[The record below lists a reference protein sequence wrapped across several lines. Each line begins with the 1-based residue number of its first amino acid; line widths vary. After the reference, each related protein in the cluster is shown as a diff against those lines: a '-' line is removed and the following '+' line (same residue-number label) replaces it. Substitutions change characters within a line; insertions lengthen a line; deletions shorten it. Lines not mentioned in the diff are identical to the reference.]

1 MVTTFTEQ
9 VAVTPTIVPVT
20 TCACT
25 TTTTTTTSTHILLWF
40 TTSMWFIDHVAPV
53 AATATMAAVVD
64 VVEPP
69 HTELA
74 VDVAEAATT
83 VAAMLVELVVVS
95 ARRQEV

>member
-1 MVTTFTEQ
+1 
-9 VAVTPTIVPVT
+9 
-20 TCACT
+20 
-25 TTTTTTTSTHILLWF
+25 
-40 TTSMWFIDHVAPV
+40 
-53 AATATMAAVVD
+53 MAAVV
-64 VVEPP
+64 VAVEPP